1 MSQKQAYQEKME
13 AQLKE
18 WGAKIDE
25 LKAKAEKA
33 EADAKL
39 EYHKRIDGLQ
49 AKRNAVEAKLAEVKA
64 SGEEAWENLK
74 DGAERAWNE
83 LRSAVNEAA
92 SKFK

>member
-49 AKRNAVEAKLAEVKA
+49 AKRNAAEAKLAEVKA
-64 SGEEAWENLK
+64 SGEETWENLK
-74 DGAERAWNE
+74 EGVEGAWNE
-83 LRSAVNEAA
+83 FKSAVSDAV